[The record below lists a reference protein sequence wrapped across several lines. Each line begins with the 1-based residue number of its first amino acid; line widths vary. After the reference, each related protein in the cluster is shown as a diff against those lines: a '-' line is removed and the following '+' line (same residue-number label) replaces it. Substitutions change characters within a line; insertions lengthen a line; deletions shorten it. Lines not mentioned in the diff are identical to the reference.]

1 MAATTAAATI
11 ELVRASVQGTVYY
24 IHNESGK
31 VYSYSPEKGRYL
43 FYGMLERSD
52 DKMLI
57 SKSDGCLSGCRVKFR
72 SDLKPAI
79 TRFASSAAP

>member
-1 MAATTAAATI
+1 MAAAAATV

-43 FYGMLERSD
+43 LYGTLERSD
-52 DKMLI
+52 DKTMI

-72 SDLKPAI
+72 SDLTAAI
-79 TRFASSAAP
+79 TRFTAS